1 MAENTNNCQVCGVK
15 KNCKHNNYGAPV
27 CIACKSFFLRCVRN
41 RRKKVPMIECRTL
54 KYSCEINNVGKN
66 SRALCPPCR
75 WQKCLAFGM
84 RESFVKPLKEKF
96 KNSQETDPNYLES
109 LLRSYRTC
117 FPLSS
122 KKSPEISAQF
132 ILDWNKSTLDSLTDF
147 AHMQSEFQAFK
158 MDEKEAVLLHNIKA
172 MQFILMSVTIEN
184 LKSLQLYLPLLTYNA
199 MQPQDLMKILLDIQL
214 LKLNESQIVLLLIFC
229 LFNLPRKITDDQN
242 DYQKIE
248 HLLKDTFVT
257 SHESWKWK
265 VLSENIKTLYFY
277 TSSIYLKT
285 QEMRL
290 KN

>member
-1 MAENTNNCQVCGVK
+1 MQ
-15 KNCKHNNYGAPV
+15 
-27 CIACKSFFLRCVRN
+27 
-41 RRKKVPMIECRTL
+41 
-54 KYSCEINNVGKN
+54 
-66 SRALCPPCR
+66 
-75 WQKCLAFGM
+75 
-84 RESFVKPLKEKF
+84 ESFVKPSKEKF
-96 KNSQETDPNYLES
+96 KNSQKTDPNYLES
-109 LLRSYRTC
+109 LLCSYRTC
-117 FPLSS
+117 FPPSS
-122 KKSPEISAQF
+122 KKSPEISAIF

-214 LKLNESQIVLLLIFC
+214 LELNESQIVLLLILC

-242 DYQKIE
+242 NYQKIE

-290 KN
+290 KNWNTTLY